1 MANSGDP
8 MVKATQTWL
17 NKRYGQYASS
27 GRYNIISED
36 GYVGMGTINAL
47 IRALQI
53 ELGIQNTADNFG
65 PSTEALYTT
74 IKRSDTVCNPKF
86 GIVQGA
92 LWCKGYNSGHYA
104 ILDSD
109 GDYILDEEFDAGVEN
124 AVKKLQKDAGRSV
137 QTGEVDLNT
146 MKALLSMDYFV
157 TYSTNEYNLNVRK
170 IQQYLNRNYESYIGL
185 KPCDGNYGRGT
196 NTAMLYAL
204 QAEEKLPISVAN
216 GNFGPTTKRT
226 CPTIPYNNV
235 EKDYYGNSY
244 SATDIEKFVILARIA
259 LYVNGF
265 EESNGFELNGEFNSS
280 LQNLI
285 KDFQLEYALPM
296 TGKLDAITWASMLT
310 SCGDTSRSAS
320 ACDCATPLDE
330 AKAKTLYN
338 NGYRYVG
345 RYLSGTAA
353 GGVSKALST
362 AEFEIAFRN
371 GLRIFP
377 IFQGSANYVSYF
389 TENQAIIDVN
399 NAYNYAT
406 NLGVP
411 EGTIIYFAVDCDPL
425 DTQITNYIIPYFK
438 KLFETMRDSKDSKYK
453 IGIYGTRN
461 VCSRVSNLGYA
472 VTSFVSDMSTGFS
485 GNLGFKMPSNW
496 AFDQFTTVWVG
507 TGDGRIQIDKDG
519 FSGRD
524 LGISYIHYPEE
535 TQAIGY
541 DYLEGN
547 PEARINLNRTIPVY
561 SSKKSLE
568 DNPIGQAVIDALE
581 DEMGEGNWQTASFGV
596 AGNIIGYIYPGEFYI
611 RFKIQAFRDE
621 YPNPWIQVFNEG
633 DSAHKVIFRDTFGNL
648 RKGYIQE
655 VMPGDKLNNGESEL
669 PGQVYFRDYNYDENT
684 NQLINSP
691 TLPSVFTVKRESEY
705 KSPFGSI
712 LGTLKVGDKIKTA
725 SSNTGVDNPTYLL
738 VNSKYNPQSD
748 SWEPLNP
755 NGDDS
760 HKYGFVDL
768 GMKYGV
774 KGSSRSFW

>member
-1 MANSGDP
+1 M
-8 MVKATQTWL
+8 
-17 NKRYGQYASS
+17 
-27 GRYNIISED
+27 
-36 GYVGMGTINAL
+36 
-47 IRALQI
+47 
-53 ELGIQNTADNFG
+53 
-65 PSTEALYTT
+65 
-74 IKRSDTVCNPKF
+74 
-86 GIVQGA
+86 
-92 LWCKGYNSGHYA
+92 
-104 ILDSD
+104 
-109 GDYILDEEFDAGVEN
+109 
-124 AVKKLQKDAGRSV
+124 
-137 QTGEVDLNT
+137 
-146 MKALLSMDYFV
+146 
-157 TYSTNEYNLNVRK
+157 
-170 IQQYLNRNYESYIGL
+170 
-185 KPCDGNYGRGT
+185 
-196 NTAMLYAL
+196 
-204 QAEEKLPISVAN
+204 
-216 GNFGPTTKRT
+216 
-226 CPTIPYNNV
+226 
-235 EKDYYGNSY
+235 
-244 SATDIEKFVILARIA
+244 
-259 LYVNGF
+259 
-265 EESNGFELNGEFNSS
+265 NGEFNSS

-330 AKAKTLYN
+330 AKAQTLYN

-547 PEARINLNRTIPVY
+547 PEARIN
-561 SSKKSLE
+561 
-568 DNPIGQAVIDALE
+568 
-581 DEMGEGNWQTASFGV
+581 
-596 AGNIIGYIYPGEFYI
+596 
-611 RFKIQAFRDE
+611 
-621 YPNPWIQVFNEG
+621 
-633 DSAHKVIFRDTFGNL
+633 
-648 RKGYIQE
+648 
-655 VMPGDKLNNGESEL
+655 
-669 PGQVYFRDYNYDENT
+669 
-684 NQLINSP
+684 
-691 TLPSVFTVKRESEY
+691 
-705 KSPFGSI
+705 
-712 LGTLKVGDKIKTA
+712 
-725 SSNTGVDNPTYLL
+725 
-738 VNSKYNPQSD
+738 
-748 SWEPLNP
+748 
-755 NGDDS
+755 
-760 HKYGFVDL
+760 
-768 GMKYGV
+768 
-774 KGSSRSFW
+774 